1 MLKYILIFLIIPIK
15 LIFEI
20 AISTKRNI
28 EIKKYPLNE
37 TSNEKKEPDNTEVIN
52 SRVPS
57 ILLLGSNLCKKE
69 SE

>member
-20 AISTKRNI
+20 TIYTKRNI

-37 TSNEKKEPDNTEVIN
+37 TSNEKKEPDNTEIIN
-52 SRVPS
+52 NRVPI
-57 ILLLGSNLCKKE
+57 ILLLGSSLCNKE

>member
-20 AISTKRNI
+20 TISTKRNI

-37 TSNEKKEPDNTEVIN
+37 TSNEKKEPDNTEIIN
-52 SRVPS
+52 NRVPI
-57 ILLLGSNLCKKE
+57 ILLLGFSLCNKE